1 MVNES
6 NEQLLCWCKL
16 CFSGLETL
24 LYSSSRIKCFGIDA
38 GVKNGDVSPF
48 LRKENEMSKE
58 LMNIVDVE
66 SVFSDISTVIYTAS
80 LLAKFPHKTS

>member
-1 MVNES
+1 
-6 NEQLLCWCKL
+6 
-16 CFSGLETL
+16 
-24 LYSSSRIKCFGIDA
+24 
-38 GVKNGDVSPF
+38 
-48 LRKENEMSKE
+48 MSKE